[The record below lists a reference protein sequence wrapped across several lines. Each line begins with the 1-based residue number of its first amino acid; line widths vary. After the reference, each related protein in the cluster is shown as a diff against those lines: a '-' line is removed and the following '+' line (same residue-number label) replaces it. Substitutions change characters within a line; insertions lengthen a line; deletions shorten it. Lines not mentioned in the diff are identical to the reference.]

1 MKKQLH
7 TTLKNLFKLAFFIL
21 VLSISTQSKAQ
32 FQTGTYPDFTL
43 TTFGT
48 NDTFHLYSYLD
59 AGKMVVIDFFEYECG
74 PCWPYH
80 STHTLSTFYDLHG
93 PNGDNTAMVVQIC
106 TFDDADSAK
115 LTWDNGQT
123 INWLAG
129 VTYPTIIL
137 PKSKYYAVFG
147 FMNSGTPAI
156 PRICPNYIYTK
167 EHPTPSGS
175 ASNISANYTLAGLEN
190 WLHTECGVYAG
201 IETLISKSDISVY
214 PNPVA
219 QSMTIKGLENVNYN
233 FKLINI
239 VGQTVIDIQNNTFNT
254 IDVSYLAE
262 GIYFASFEINN
273 HIITK
278 KLFIKH

>member
-1 MKKQLH
+1 MKKKLH
-7 TTLKNLFKLAFFIL
+7 TQIKTLIKLSFIIIA
-21 VLSISTQSKAQ
+21 ISYGTVAKAQ
-32 FQTGTYPDFTL
+32 FQTGTFPDFTL
-43 TTFGT
+43 NTFGT

-74 PCWPYH
+74 PCWAYH

-106 TFDDADSAK
+106 TFADADSAK
-115 LTWDNGQT
+115 LTWNNGQSL
-123 INWLAG
+123 NWLAG

-137 PKSKYYAVFG
+137 PQNKFYAVFG
-147 FMNSGTPAI
+147 FMNTGTPAI
-156 PRICPNYIYTK
+156 PRICPDHIYTK

-190 WLHTECGVYAG
+190 WLHNECGVASG
-201 IETLISKSDISVY
+201 IKNPISKNDISIY

-219 QSMTIKGLENVNYN
+219 QSMTIEGLENINHN

-239 VGQTVIDIQNNTFNT
+239 VGQTVIEIQNNTSNM
-254 IDVSYLAE
+254 IDVSKLPE
-262 GIYFASFEINN
+262 GIYFAAFEVNGKLIS
-273 HIITK
+273 K
-278 KLFIKH
+278 KILIQH

>member
-1 MKKQLH
+1 MIKNLH
-7 TTLKNLFKLAFFIL
+7 TQIKTLIKLSFIIIA
-21 VLSISTQSKAQ
+21 ISYGMVAKAQ

-74 PCWPYH
+74 PCTAYH
-80 STHTLSTFYDLHG
+80 KTHILSTFYNLHG
-93 PNGDNTAMVVQIC
+93 PSGDNTAMVVQIC

-115 LTWDNGQT
+115 LTSNNGMNF
-123 INWLAG
+123 NWLAG

-137 PKSKYYAVFG
+137 PKNKFSSVFG
-147 FMNSGTPAI
+147 FLNSGTPAI

-167 EHPTPSGS
+167 EHPTPNGS
-175 ASNISANYTLAGLEN
+175 TVNTNYTLIGLEN
-190 WLHTECGVYAG
+190 WLHNECGITA
-201 IETLISKSDISVY
+201 INSPISKSDISIY

-219 QSMTIKGLENVNYN
+219 QSMTIEGLKNINHN

-239 VGQTVIDIQNNTFNT
+239 VGQTVMNIKNNTLNT
-254 IDVSYLAE
+254 IDVSFLAE

-278 KLFIKH
+278 KIFIKH